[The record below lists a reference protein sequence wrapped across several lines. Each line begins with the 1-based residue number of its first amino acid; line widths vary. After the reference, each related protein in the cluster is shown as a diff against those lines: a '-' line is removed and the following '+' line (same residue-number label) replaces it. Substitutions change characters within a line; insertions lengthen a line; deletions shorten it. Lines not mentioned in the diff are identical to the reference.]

1 MLFNTYIFFIFLGL
15 VLSVFLL
22 LKNQPKL
29 RIIWVL
35 LASYLFYGYWEWKF
49 LTLIL
54 ISTGI
59 DFIAALQIDRSHSN
73 PSKKKWL
80 LLSLFTNLGIL
91 AYFKYANFFIHSFTN
106 LLEQFGTSFSLP
118 VLEIILPVGISFY
131 TFQTMSYTI
140 DVYRGRVKAE
150 NRLINFALF
159 VTFFPQLVAGPIE
172 RAEHILNQFKGRFY
186 PSQQQFKD
194 GIKLIILGL
203 FKKVMIGDTLGRLV
217 DEMFT
222 SPSSFNSLELF
233 TAVILFG
240 FQIYA
245 DFSGYSQ
252 IARGASKL
260 LGIELMKNFTQ
271 PYLSLHI
278 TEFWRRWHISLSSW
292 LKDYLYISLGGNK
305 VGRTKLNLFIT
316 MLLGGLWHG
325 ANWTFVIWGFLH
337 GLYLSIH
344 KYILKRS
351 FTIHPILSWIFTQAL
366 VFYAWLYFRSNSI
379 DDAFFIQ
386 KRILEFTY
394 SIEGWYLLKTVCLV
408 GVLLF
413 GIDGFERWANQTSS
427 SIKPSY
433 KPIYYGVLSSM
444 AIISFM
450 YMFQNKA
457 LPFIYFQF

>member
-15 VLSVFLL
+15 VLSIFLL

-29 RIIWVL
+29 RMIWVL
-35 LASYLFYGYWEWKF
+35 MASYFFYGYWEWKF
-49 LTLIL
+49 LGLIL
-54 ISTGI
+54 LSTGI
-59 DFIAALQIDRSHSN
+59 DYYSAKSIHQTSN
-73 PSKKKWL
+73 KPTKRIWL

-91 AYFKYANFFIHSFTN
+91 IYFKYANFFLDSFTT
-106 LLEQFGTSFSLP
+106 LLTQLGTSFSMP

-140 DVYRGRVKAE
+140 DVYRGKVKAE
-150 NRLINFALF
+150 TDFLNFALF

-172 RAEHILNQFKGRFY
+172 RAEHILNQFKGKFY
-186 PSQQQFKD
+186 PSKQQFKD
-194 GIKLIILGL
+194 GLKLIVLGL
-203 FKKVMIGDTLGRLV
+203 FKKVMIGDSLGRLV
-217 DEMFT
+217 DEIFT
-222 SPSSFNSLELF
+222 SPTSFNSLELF
-233 TAVILFG
+233 AAVVLFG

-252 IARGASKL
+252 IARGTAKL
-260 LGIELMKNFTQ
+260 LGVELMKNFTQ

-292 LKDYLYISLGGNK
+292 LKDYLYISLGGNR
-305 VGRTKLNLFIT
+305 VGRTKLNLFLT

-325 ANWTFVIWGFLH
+325 ANWTFVVWGFLH

-344 KYILKRS
+344 KYILKQS
-351 FTIHPILSWIFTQAL
+351 FTVPKGVSWLCTQFL
-366 VFYAWLYFRSNSI
+366 VFYAWLYFRANSI
-379 DDAFFIQ
+379 EDAFYIQ
-386 KRILEFTY
+386 KRILNFEV
-394 SIEGWYLLKTVCLV
+394 SQEGWYLVKTLCVM

-413 GIDGFERWANQTSS
+413 GLDWFERWANKPSTG
-427 SIKPSY
+427 IKPLY
-433 KPIYYGVLSSM
+433 KPIYYGALSTM
-444 AIISFM
+444 GLISFM